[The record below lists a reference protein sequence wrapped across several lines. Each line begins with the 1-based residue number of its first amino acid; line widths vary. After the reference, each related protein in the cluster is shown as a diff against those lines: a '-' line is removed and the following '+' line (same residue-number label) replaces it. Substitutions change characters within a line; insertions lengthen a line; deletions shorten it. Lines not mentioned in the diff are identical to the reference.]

1 MIVNQYL
8 WINGRGGGVEA
19 NSVTSYWAEI
29 RNLKMSEM
37 ILNVYS
43 NGVN

>member
-1 MIVNQYL
+1 MMMKQYL
-8 WINGRGGGVEA
+8 WINGRGGDVGA
-19 NSVTSYWAEI
+19 NSVTPYWAEI

-37 ILNVYS
+37 ILDVYL